1 MKKSV
6 FFLTLLLCLS
16 LIFPGAHAE
25 DTYVP
30 GERMR
35 SLVSSALEAGQL
47 VGGEAHFSLTLPDSM
62 LPDDEEGRAQFD
74 ALAEVIQGVSLAG
87 GMGRLD
93 DGYRVE
99 LGGAYTAPSGDNVYV
114 TGAANLTADGLS
126 LESNLIEGERL
137 SIRWE
142 TLLEMLGLSENEI
155 DALLSLPTT
164 DWDSALNE
172 LNDELAQAAETF
184 GKLADPYLVTLA
196 DFAATLNIQQR
207 RNVEAEN
214 GYPAV
219 ENEISITCTAEELSR
234 LLHSLADQVEKDTA
248 LRPYLEQLIQNC
260 DLTVTDGDSE
270 TTHVMSVSE
279 FCDEMRQFADVLA
292 ETDGSLGILLGYNDD
307 GLPFYLT
314 LALSDGETLDALA
327 FQMLPGETEDTCVF
341 TLRALES
348 DGDSANTLL
357 DTALT
362 LTLDPDDKQVYAAE
376 LNVQSEDFTL
386 YFAMDSSAV
395 TTEDSLPGYRL
406 SLSMNSATAVDS
418 GTALTVYTGDGLHA
432 LTAAGGEQ
440 TTYAANID
448 IYADTTDSLLGS
460 AKIESGLSLEPDE
473 NSLVGR
479 FYLDEAF
486 TADDGTLS
494 FGTDV
499 ALSSWNYD
507 AAETDALRETMFETA
522 TGEELAALQNRFV
535 QSAQQKLFALL
546 SLVPQEVL
554 QMLNERFHR
563 FGRPDPLDRTP
574 VFLMIIRFL
583 PARSLECRDAPPA
596 WKRRSACAFCRS
608 DEAD

>member
-87 GMGRLD
+87 GMGKLD

-207 RNVEAEN
+207 RDVEAEN

-279 FCDEMRQFADVLA
+279 FCDETRQFADVLA

-314 LALSDGETLDALA
+314 LALSDGETMDALA

-522 TGEELAALQNRFV
+522 TGEELAALQNRFA

-546 SLVPQEVL
+546 SLIPQEVL
-554 QMLNERFHR
+554 QMLN
-563 FGRPDPLDRTP
+563 
-574 VFLMIIRFL
+574 
-583 PARSLECRDAPPA
+583 
-596 WKRRSACAFCRS
+596 
-608 DEAD
+608 

>member
-62 LPDDEEGRAQFD
+62 LPDDEESRAQFD

-260 DLTVTDGDSE
+260 DLTITDGDSE

-279 FCDEMRQFADVLA
+279 FCDETRQFADVLA
-292 ETDGSLGILLGYNDD
+292 ETDGSLGILLGYDDD

-395 TTEDSLPGYRL
+395 TTEDSLPGYRM

-522 TGEELAALQNRFV
+522 TGEELAALQNRFA

-554 QMLNERFHR
+554 QMLN
-563 FGRPDPLDRTP
+563 
-574 VFLMIIRFL
+574 
-583 PARSLECRDAPPA
+583 
-596 WKRRSACAFCRS
+596 
-608 DEAD
+608 

>member
-137 SIRWE
+137 SIRWK

-207 RNVEAEN
+207 RDVEAEN

-260 DLTVTDGDSE
+260 GLTVTDGDSE

-279 FCDEMRQFADVLA
+279 FCDETRQFADALA
-292 ETDGSLGILLGYNDD
+292 ETDGSLGILLGYDDD

-522 TGEELAALQNRFV
+522 TGEELAALQNRFA

-546 SLVPQEVL
+546 SLIPQEVL
-554 QMLNERFHR
+554 QMLN
-563 FGRPDPLDRTP
+563 
-574 VFLMIIRFL
+574 
-583 PARSLECRDAPPA
+583 
-596 WKRRSACAFCRS
+596 
-608 DEAD
+608 

>member
-35 SLVSSALEAGQL
+35 SLVASALEAGQL

-279 FCDEMRQFADVLA
+279 FCDETRQFADVLA

-418 GTALTVYTGDGLHA
+418 GTALTVYTGDGLRV

-522 TGEELAALQNRFV
+522 TGEELAALQNRFA

-554 QMLNERFHR
+554 QMLN
-563 FGRPDPLDRTP
+563 
-574 VFLMIIRFL
+574 
-583 PARSLECRDAPPA
+583 
-596 WKRRSACAFCRS
+596 
-608 DEAD
+608 

>member
-99 LGGAYTAPSGDNVYV
+99 LGGAYTAPSGDNIYV

-172 LNDELAQAAETF
+172 LNDELAQDAETF

-207 RNVEAEN
+207 RDVEAEN

-279 FCDEMRQFADVLA
+279 FCDETRQFADVLA
-292 ETDGSLGILLGYNDD
+292 ETDGSLGILLGYDDD

-314 LALSDGETLDALA
+314 LALSDGETMDALA

-522 TGEELAALQNRFV
+522 TGEELAALQNRFA

-554 QMLNERFHR
+554 QMLN
-563 FGRPDPLDRTP
+563 
-574 VFLMIIRFL
+574 
-583 PARSLECRDAPPA
+583 
-596 WKRRSACAFCRS
+596 
-608 DEAD
+608 

>member
-207 RNVEAEN
+207 RDVEAEN

-219 ENEISITCTAEELSR
+219 ENEISNTCTAEELSR

-279 FCDEMRQFADVLA
+279 FCDETRQFADVLA
-292 ETDGSLGILLGYNDD
+292 ETDGSLGILLGYDDD

-314 LALSDGETLDALA
+314 LAVSDGETLDALA

-554 QMLNERFHR
+554 QMLN
-563 FGRPDPLDRTP
+563 
-574 VFLMIIRFL
+574 
-583 PARSLECRDAPPA
+583 
-596 WKRRSACAFCRS
+596 
-608 DEAD
+608 

>member
-172 LNDELAQAAETF
+172 LNDELEQAAETF

-207 RNVEAEN
+207 RDVEAEN

-260 DLTVTDGDSE
+260 DLTVTDGDGE

-279 FCDEMRQFADVLA
+279 FCNETRQFADVLA
-292 ETDGSLGILLGYNDD
+292 ETDGSLGILLGYDDD

-386 YFAMDSSAV
+386 SFAMDSSAV

-473 NSLVGR
+473 NSLVGH

-522 TGEELAALQNRFV
+522 TGEELAALQNRFA

-554 QMLNERFHR
+554 QMLN
-563 FGRPDPLDRTP
+563 
-574 VFLMIIRFL
+574 
-583 PARSLECRDAPPA
+583 
-596 WKRRSACAFCRS
+596 
-608 DEAD
+608 

>member
-16 LIFPGAHAE
+16 LILPGAHAE

-114 TGAANLTADGLS
+114 TGAANLTAGGLS

-279 FCDEMRQFADVLA
+279 FCDETRQFADVLA
-292 ETDGSLGILLGYNDD
+292 ETDGSLGILLGYDDD

-473 NSLVGR
+473 NSLIGR

-522 TGEELAALQNRFV
+522 TGEELAALQNRFA

-554 QMLNERFHR
+554 QMLN
-563 FGRPDPLDRTP
+563 
-574 VFLMIIRFL
+574 
-583 PARSLECRDAPPA
+583 
-596 WKRRSACAFCRS
+596 
-608 DEAD
+608 

>member
-16 LIFPGAHAE
+16 LILPGAHAE

-279 FCDEMRQFADVLA
+279 FCDETRQFADVLA

-314 LALSDGETLDALA
+314 LAVSDGETLDALA

-348 DGDSANTLL
+348 DSDSANTLL

-395 TTEDSLPGYRL
+395 TTEDSLPGYHL
-406 SLSMNSATAVDS
+406 SLSMNTATAVDS
-418 GTALTVYTGDGLHA
+418 GTALTVYTGDGLRA

-507 AAETDALRETMFETA
+507 AAETDVLRETMFETA
-522 TGEELAALQNRFV
+522 TGEELAALQNRFA

-554 QMLNERFHR
+554 QMLN
-563 FGRPDPLDRTP
+563 
-574 VFLMIIRFL
+574 
-583 PARSLECRDAPPA
+583 
-596 WKRRSACAFCRS
+596 
-608 DEAD
+608 

>member
-16 LIFPGAHAE
+16 LILPGAHAE

-93 DGYRVE
+93 DGYRME

-279 FCDEMRQFADVLA
+279 FCDETRQFADVLA
-292 ETDGSLGILLGYNDD
+292 ETDGSLGILLGYDD
-307 GLPFYLT
+307 DDLPFYLT

-386 YFAMDSSAV
+386 CFAMDSSAV

-418 GTALTVYTGDGLHA
+418 GTALTVYTGDGLCA

-522 TGEELAALQNRFV
+522 TGEELAALQNRFA

-554 QMLNERFHR
+554 QMLN
-563 FGRPDPLDRTP
+563 
-574 VFLMIIRFL
+574 
-583 PARSLECRDAPPA
+583 
-596 WKRRSACAFCRS
+596 
-608 DEAD
+608 

>member
-234 LLHSLADQVEKDTA
+234 LLHSLANQVEKDTA

-279 FCDEMRQFADVLA
+279 FCDETRQFADVLA
-292 ETDGSLGILLGYNDD
+292 ETDGSLGILLGYDDD

-348 DGDSANTLL
+348 DGDSTNTLL

-418 GTALTVYTGDGLHA
+418 GTALTVYTGDGLCA

-486 TADDGTLS
+486 TADDETLS

-507 AAETDALRETMFETA
+507 AAETDALRETTFETA
-522 TGEELAALQNRFV
+522 TGEELAALQNRFA

-554 QMLNERFHR
+554 QMLN
-563 FGRPDPLDRTP
+563 
-574 VFLMIIRFL
+574 
-583 PARSLECRDAPPA
+583 
-596 WKRRSACAFCRS
+596 
-608 DEAD
+608 

>member
-142 TLLEMLGLSENEI
+142 TLLEMLGLSENEM

-279 FCDEMRQFADVLA
+279 FCDETRQFADVLA

-418 GTALTVYTGDGLHA
+418 GTALTVYTGDGLCA

-522 TGEELAALQNRFV
+522 TGEELAALQNRFA

-554 QMLNERFHR
+554 QMLN
-563 FGRPDPLDRTP
+563 
-574 VFLMIIRFL
+574 
-583 PARSLECRDAPPA
+583 
-596 WKRRSACAFCRS
+596 
-608 DEAD
+608 

>member
-126 LESNLIEGERL
+126 LESNLIEGECL

-207 RNVEAEN
+207 RDVEAEN

-279 FCDEMRQFADVLA
+279 FCDETRQFADVLA
-292 ETDGSLGILLGYNDD
+292 ETDGSLGILLGYDDD

-554 QMLNERFHR
+554 QMLN
-563 FGRPDPLDRTP
+563 
-574 VFLMIIRFL
+574 
-583 PARSLECRDAPPA
+583 
-596 WKRRSACAFCRS
+596 
-608 DEAD
+608 

>member
-196 DFAATLNIQQR
+196 DFAVTLNIQQR
-207 RNVEAEN
+207 RDVEAEN

-279 FCDEMRQFADVLA
+279 FCDETRQFADVLA

-362 LTLDPDDKQVYAAE
+362 LTLDSDDKQVYAAE

-522 TGEELAALQNRFV
+522 TGEELAALQNRFA

-554 QMLNERFHR
+554 QMLN
-563 FGRPDPLDRTP
+563 
-574 VFLMIIRFL
+574 
-583 PARSLECRDAPPA
+583 
-596 WKRRSACAFCRS
+596 
-608 DEAD
+608 

>member
-207 RNVEAEN
+207 RDVEAEN

-279 FCDEMRQFADVLA
+279 FCDETRQFADVLA

-327 FQMLPGETEDTCVF
+327 FQMFPGETEDTCVF

-386 YFAMDSSAV
+386 YFAMDSSAI

-418 GTALTVYTGDGLHA
+418 GTALTVYTGDGLCA

-473 NSLVGR
+473 NSLAGR

-522 TGEELAALQNRFV
+522 TGEELAALQNRFA

-554 QMLNERFHR
+554 QMLN
-563 FGRPDPLDRTP
+563 
-574 VFLMIIRFL
+574 
-583 PARSLECRDAPPA
+583 
-596 WKRRSACAFCRS
+596 
-608 DEAD
+608 

>member
-62 LPDDEEGRAQFD
+62 LPDDEESRAQFD

-155 DALLSLPTT
+155 DALLFLPTT

-207 RNVEAEN
+207 RDVEAEN

-279 FCDEMRQFADVLA
+279 FCDETRQFADVLA
-292 ETDGSLGILLGYNDD
+292 ETDGSLGILLGYDDD

-348 DGDSANTLL
+348 DGDSTNTLL

-499 ALSSWNYD
+499 TLSSWNYD

-554 QMLNERFHR
+554 QMLN
-563 FGRPDPLDRTP
+563 
-574 VFLMIIRFL
+574 
-583 PARSLECRDAPPA
+583 
-596 WKRRSACAFCRS
+596 
-608 DEAD
+608 

>member
-172 LNDELAQAAETF
+172 LSDELAQAAETF

-207 RNVEAEN
+207 RDVEAEN

-270 TTHVMSVSE
+270 TTHIMSVSE
-279 FCDEMRQFADVLA
+279 FCDETRQFADVLA
-292 ETDGSLGILLGYNDD
+292 ETDGSLGILLGYDDD

-522 TGEELAALQNRFV
+522 TGEELAALQNRFA

-546 SLVPQEVL
+546 SLIPQEVL
-554 QMLNERFHR
+554 QMLN
-563 FGRPDPLDRTP
+563 
-574 VFLMIIRFL
+574 
-583 PARSLECRDAPPA
+583 
-596 WKRRSACAFCRS
+596 
-608 DEAD
+608 

>member
-155 DALLSLPTT
+155 EALLSLPTT

-207 RNVEAEN
+207 RDVEAEN

-279 FCDEMRQFADVLA
+279 FCDETRQFADVLA

-386 YFAMDSSAV
+386 YFAMGSSAV

-522 TGEELAALQNRFV
+522 TGEELAALQNRFA

-554 QMLNERFHR
+554 QMLN
-563 FGRPDPLDRTP
+563 
-574 VFLMIIRFL
+574 
-583 PARSLECRDAPPA
+583 
-596 WKRRSACAFCRS
+596 
-608 DEAD
+608 

>member
-207 RNVEAEN
+207 RDVEAEN

-279 FCDEMRQFADVLA
+279 FCDETRQFADVLA
-292 ETDGSLGILLGYNDD
+292 ETDGSLGILLGYDDD

-348 DGDSANTLL
+348 DSDSANTLL

-507 AAETDALRETMFETA
+507 AAETDALHETMFETA

-554 QMLNERFHR
+554 QMLN
-563 FGRPDPLDRTP
+563 
-574 VFLMIIRFL
+574 
-583 PARSLECRDAPPA
+583 
-596 WKRRSACAFCRS
+596 
-608 DEAD
+608 

>member
-207 RNVEAEN
+207 RDVEAEN
-214 GYPAV
+214 GYPSV

-279 FCDEMRQFADVLA
+279 FCDETRQFADVLA

-522 TGEELAALQNRFV
+522 TGEELAALQNRFA

-546 SLVPQEVL
+546 SLIPQEVL
-554 QMLNERFHR
+554 QMLN
-563 FGRPDPLDRTP
+563 
-574 VFLMIIRFL
+574 
-583 PARSLECRDAPPA
+583 
-596 WKRRSACAFCRS
+596 
-608 DEAD
+608 

>member
-279 FCDEMRQFADVLA
+279 FCDETRQFADVLA

-314 LALSDGETLDALA
+314 LAVSDGETLDALA

-418 GTALTVYTGDGLHA
+418 GTALTVYTGDGLCA

-507 AAETDALRETMFETA
+507 AAETDALHETMFETA
-522 TGEELAALQNRFV
+522 TGEELAALQNRFA

-554 QMLNERFHR
+554 QMLN
-563 FGRPDPLDRTP
+563 
-574 VFLMIIRFL
+574 
-583 PARSLECRDAPPA
+583 
-596 WKRRSACAFCRS
+596 
-608 DEAD
+608 

>member
-172 LNDELAQAAETF
+172 LNDELSQAAETF

-207 RNVEAEN
+207 RDVEAEN

-279 FCDEMRQFADVLA
+279 FCDETRQFADVLA
-292 ETDGSLGILLGYNDD
+292 ETDGSLGILLGYDDD

-418 GTALTVYTGDGLHA
+418 GTALTVYTGDGLRA

-522 TGEELAALQNRFV
+522 TGEELAALQNRFA

-554 QMLNERFHR
+554 QMLN
-563 FGRPDPLDRTP
+563 
-574 VFLMIIRFL
+574 
-583 PARSLECRDAPPA
+583 
-596 WKRRSACAFCRS
+596 
-608 DEAD
+608 

>member
-279 FCDEMRQFADVLA
+279 FCDETRQFADVLA

-418 GTALTVYTGDGLHA
+418 GTALTVYTGDGLRA

-479 FYLDEAF
+479 FYLDEAL

-522 TGEELAALQNRFV
+522 TGEELAALQNRFA

-554 QMLNERFHR
+554 QMLN
-563 FGRPDPLDRTP
+563 
-574 VFLMIIRFL
+574 
-583 PARSLECRDAPPA
+583 
-596 WKRRSACAFCRS
+596 
-608 DEAD
+608 

>member
-25 DTYVP
+25 DAYVP

-62 LPDDEEGRAQFD
+62 LPDDEESRAQFD

-234 LLHSLADQVEKDTA
+234 LLHSLTDQVEKDTA

-260 DLTVTDGDSE
+260 GLTVTDGDSE

-279 FCDEMRQFADVLA
+279 FCDETRQFADVLA
-292 ETDGSLGILLGYNDD
+292 ETDGSLGILLGYDDD

-386 YFAMDSSAV
+386 DFAMDSSAV

-418 GTALTVYTGDGLHA
+418 GTALTVYTGDGLRA

-554 QMLNERFHR
+554 QMLN
-563 FGRPDPLDRTP
+563 
-574 VFLMIIRFL
+574 
-583 PARSLECRDAPPA
+583 
-596 WKRRSACAFCRS
+596 
-608 DEAD
+608 

>member
-234 LLHSLADQVEKDTA
+234 LLHSLADKVEKDTT

-260 DLTVTDGDSE
+260 NLTVTDGDSE

-279 FCDEMRQFADVLA
+279 FCDETRQFADVLA

-386 YFAMDSSAV
+386 YLAMDSSAV

-418 GTALTVYTGDGLHA
+418 GTALTVYTGDGLRA

-522 TGEELAALQNRFV
+522 TGEELAALQNRFA

-554 QMLNERFHR
+554 QMLN
-563 FGRPDPLDRTP
+563 
-574 VFLMIIRFL
+574 
-583 PARSLECRDAPPA
+583 
-596 WKRRSACAFCRS
+596 
-608 DEAD
+608 

>member
-99 LGGAYTAPSGDNVYV
+99 LGGAYTAPSGDNIYV

-207 RNVEAEN
+207 RDVEAEN

-279 FCDEMRQFADVLA
+279 FCDETRQFADVLA
-292 ETDGSLGILLGYNDD
+292 ETDGSLGILLGYDDD

-314 LALSDGETLDALA
+314 LALSDGETMDALA

-522 TGEELAALQNRFV
+522 TGEELAALQNRFA

-554 QMLNERFHR
+554 QMLN
-563 FGRPDPLDRTP
+563 
-574 VFLMIIRFL
+574 
-583 PARSLECRDAPPA
+583 
-596 WKRRSACAFCRS
+596 
-608 DEAD
+608 

>member
-16 LIFPGAHAE
+16 LILPGAHAE

-155 DALLSLPTT
+155 EALLSLPTT

-207 RNVEAEN
+207 RDVEAEN

-279 FCDEMRQFADVLA
+279 FCDETRQFADVLA

-314 LALSDGETLDALA
+314 LAVSDGETLDALA

-348 DGDSANTLL
+348 DSDSANTLL

-486 TADDGTLS
+486 TADDETLS

-507 AAETDALRETMFETA
+507 AAETDALRETTFETA
-522 TGEELAALQNRFV
+522 TGEELAALQNRFA

-546 SLVPQEVL
+546 SLIPQEVL
-554 QMLNERFHR
+554 QMLN
-563 FGRPDPLDRTP
+563 
-574 VFLMIIRFL
+574 
-583 PARSLECRDAPPA
+583 
-596 WKRRSACAFCRS
+596 
-608 DEAD
+608 

>member
-74 ALAEVIQGVSLAG
+74 ALAEVVQGVSLAG

-172 LNDELAQAAETF
+172 LNDELSQAAETF

-207 RNVEAEN
+207 RDVEAEN

-279 FCDEMRQFADVLA
+279 FCDETRQFADVLA
-292 ETDGSLGILLGYNDD
+292 ETDGSLGILLGYDDD

-314 LALSDGETLDALA
+314 LAVSDGETLDALA

-554 QMLNERFHR
+554 QMLN
-563 FGRPDPLDRTP
+563 
-574 VFLMIIRFL
+574 
-583 PARSLECRDAPPA
+583 
-596 WKRRSACAFCRS
+596 
-608 DEAD
+608 

>member
-16 LIFPGAHAE
+16 LILPGAHAE

-99 LGGAYTAPSGDNVYV
+99 LGGAYTAPSGGNVYV

-137 SIRWE
+137 SIHWE

-172 LNDELAQAAETF
+172 LNDELSQAAETF

-207 RNVEAEN
+207 RDVEAEN

-279 FCDEMRQFADVLA
+279 FCDETRQFADVLA
-292 ETDGSLGILLGYNDD
+292 ETDGSLGILLGYDDD

-418 GTALTVYTGDGLHA
+418 GTALTVYTGDGLRA

-522 TGEELAALQNRFV
+522 TGEELAALQNRFA

-554 QMLNERFHR
+554 QMLN
-563 FGRPDPLDRTP
+563 
-574 VFLMIIRFL
+574 
-583 PARSLECRDAPPA
+583 
-596 WKRRSACAFCRS
+596 
-608 DEAD
+608 

>member
-1 MKKSV
+1 M
-6 FFLTLLLCLS
+6 
-16 LIFPGAHAE
+16 
-25 DTYVP
+25 
-30 GERMR
+30 
-35 SLVSSALEAGQL
+35 
-47 VGGEAHFSLTLPDSM
+47 
-62 LPDDEEGRAQFD
+62 
-74 ALAEVIQGVSLAG
+74 
-87 GMGRLD
+87 
-93 DGYRVE
+93 
-99 LGGAYTAPSGDNVYV
+99 
-114 TGAANLTADGLS
+114 
-126 LESNLIEGERL
+126 
-137 SIRWE
+137 
-142 TLLEMLGLSENEI
+142 
-155 DALLSLPTT
+155 
-164 DWDSALNE
+164 
-172 LNDELAQAAETF
+172 
-184 GKLADPYLVTLA
+184 
-196 DFAATLNIQQR
+196 
-207 RNVEAEN
+207 
-214 GYPAV
+214 
-219 ENEISITCTAEELSR
+219 IS
-234 LLHSLADQVEKDTA
+234 
-248 LRPYLEQLIQNC
+248 
-260 DLTVTDGDSE
+260 
-270 TTHVMSVSE
+270 
-279 FCDEMRQFADVLA
+279 
-292 ETDGSLGILLGYNDD
+292 
-307 GLPFYLT
+307 

-362 LTLDPDDKQVYAAE
+362 LTLNPDDKQVYAAE

-546 SLVPQEVL
+546 SIVPQEVL
-554 QMLNERFHR
+554 QMLN
-563 FGRPDPLDRTP
+563 
-574 VFLMIIRFL
+574 
-583 PARSLECRDAPPA
+583 
-596 WKRRSACAFCRS
+596 
-608 DEAD
+608 

>member
-30 GERMR
+30 GERMH

-207 RNVEAEN
+207 RDVEAEN

-279 FCDEMRQFADVLA
+279 FCDETRQFADVLA
-292 ETDGSLGILLGYNDD
+292 ETDGSLGILLGYDDD

-418 GTALTVYTGDGLHA
+418 GTALTVYTGDGLCA

-522 TGEELAALQNRFV
+522 TGEELAALQNRFA

-546 SLVPQEVL
+546 SLIPQEVL
-554 QMLNERFHR
+554 QMLN
-563 FGRPDPLDRTP
+563 
-574 VFLMIIRFL
+574 
-583 PARSLECRDAPPA
+583 
-596 WKRRSACAFCRS
+596 
-608 DEAD
+608 

>member
-279 FCDEMRQFADVLA
+279 FCDETRQFADVLA

-307 GLPFYLT
+307 GLPFYLA

-348 DGDSANTLL
+348 DGDSANTLF

-386 YFAMDSSAV
+386 YLAMDSSAV

-418 GTALTVYTGDGLHA
+418 GTALTVYTGDGLCA

-507 AAETDALRETMFETA
+507 AAETDVLRETMFETA
-522 TGEELAALQNRFV
+522 TGEELAALQNRFA

-554 QMLNERFHR
+554 QMLN
-563 FGRPDPLDRTP
+563 
-574 VFLMIIRFL
+574 
-583 PARSLECRDAPPA
+583 
-596 WKRRSACAFCRS
+596 
-608 DEAD
+608 

>member
-93 DGYRVE
+93 DGYRME
-99 LGGAYTAPSGDNVYV
+99 LGGAYTAPSGENVYV

-279 FCDEMRQFADVLA
+279 FCDETRQFADVLA
-292 ETDGSLGILLGYNDD
+292 ETDGSLGILLGYDDD

-314 LALSDGETLDALA
+314 LALSDGETMDALA

-418 GTALTVYTGDGLHA
+418 GTALTVYTGDGLCA

-507 AAETDALRETMFETA
+507 AAETDALRETTFETA
-522 TGEELAALQNRFV
+522 TGEELAALQNRFA

-554 QMLNERFHR
+554 QMLN
-563 FGRPDPLDRTP
+563 
-574 VFLMIIRFL
+574 
-583 PARSLECRDAPPA
+583 
-596 WKRRSACAFCRS
+596 
-608 DEAD
+608 

>member
-99 LGGAYTAPSGDNVYV
+99 LGGAYAAPSGDNVYV

-279 FCDEMRQFADVLA
+279 FCDETRQFADVLA

-554 QMLNERFHR
+554 QMLN
-563 FGRPDPLDRTP
+563 
-574 VFLMIIRFL
+574 
-583 PARSLECRDAPPA
+583 
-596 WKRRSACAFCRS
+596 
-608 DEAD
+608 

>member
-35 SLVSSALEAGQL
+35 SLVSSALEVGQL

-142 TLLEMLGLSENEI
+142 TLLEMLGLSENEM

-207 RNVEAEN
+207 RDVEAEN

-279 FCDEMRQFADVLA
+279 FCDETRQFADVLA

-418 GTALTVYTGDGLHA
+418 GTALTVYTGDGLRA

-522 TGEELAALQNRFV
+522 TGEELAALQNRFA

-554 QMLNERFHR
+554 QMLN
-563 FGRPDPLDRTP
+563 
-574 VFLMIIRFL
+574 
-583 PARSLECRDAPPA
+583 
-596 WKRRSACAFCRS
+596 
-608 DEAD
+608 

>member
-207 RNVEAEN
+207 RDVEAEN

-279 FCDEMRQFADVLA
+279 FCDETRQFADVLA

-314 LALSDGETLDALA
+314 LAVSDGETLDALA

-479 FYLDEAF
+479 FYLDESF

-554 QMLNERFHR
+554 QMLN
-563 FGRPDPLDRTP
+563 
-574 VFLMIIRFL
+574 
-583 PARSLECRDAPPA
+583 
-596 WKRRSACAFCRS
+596 
-608 DEAD
+608 

>member
-30 GERMR
+30 GERMH

-279 FCDEMRQFADVLA
+279 FCDETRQFADVLA
-292 ETDGSLGILLGYNDD
+292 ETDGSLGILLGYDDD

-395 TTEDSLPGYRL
+395 TTEDSLPGYHL

-418 GTALTVYTGDGLHA
+418 GTALTVYTGDGLCA

-507 AAETDALRETMFETA
+507 AAETDALRETTFETA
-522 TGEELAALQNRFV
+522 TGEELAALQNRFA

-554 QMLNERFHR
+554 QMLN
-563 FGRPDPLDRTP
+563 
-574 VFLMIIRFL
+574 
-583 PARSLECRDAPPA
+583 
-596 WKRRSACAFCRS
+596 
-608 DEAD
+608 

>member
-260 DLTVTDGDSE
+260 GLTVTDGDSE

-279 FCDEMRQFADVLA
+279 FCDETRQFADVLA

-418 GTALTVYTGDGLHA
+418 GTALTVYTGDGLRA

-486 TADDGTLS
+486 TADDGALS

-507 AAETDALRETMFETA
+507 AAETDALRETTFETA

-554 QMLNERFHR
+554 QMLN
-563 FGRPDPLDRTP
+563 
-574 VFLMIIRFL
+574 
-583 PARSLECRDAPPA
+583 
-596 WKRRSACAFCRS
+596 
-608 DEAD
+608 

>member
-16 LIFPGAHAE
+16 LILPGAHAE

-279 FCDEMRQFADVLA
+279 FCDETRQFADVLA

-341 TLRALES
+341 TFRALES

-362 LTLDPDDKQVYAAE
+362 LTLAPDDKQVYAAE

-418 GTALTVYTGDGLHA
+418 GTALTVYTGDGLCA

-479 FYLDEAF
+479 FYLDESF
-486 TADDGTLS
+486 IADDGTLS

-554 QMLNERFHR
+554 QMLN
-563 FGRPDPLDRTP
+563 
-574 VFLMIIRFL
+574 
-583 PARSLECRDAPPA
+583 
-596 WKRRSACAFCRS
+596 
-608 DEAD
+608 

>member
-279 FCDEMRQFADVLA
+279 FCDETRQFADVLA
-292 ETDGSLGILLGYNDD
+292 ETDGSLGILLGYDDD

-418 GTALTVYTGDGLHA
+418 GTALTVYTGDGLCA

-522 TGEELAALQNRFV
+522 TGEELAALQNRFA

-554 QMLNERFHR
+554 QLLN
-563 FGRPDPLDRTP
+563 
-574 VFLMIIRFL
+574 
-583 PARSLECRDAPPA
+583 
-596 WKRRSACAFCRS
+596 
-608 DEAD
+608 